1 MTGRILTRDD
11 YRLQI
16 MPGRVKLGRLFFLAA
31 LGLFV
36 VALMGVGQ

>member
-1 MTGRILTRDD
+1 MTGFVHGGFRHE
-11 YRLQI
+11 LQI

-36 VALMGVGQ
+36 AALMGVGQ